1 MNNRWLIAAVALW
14 LLMAGISEAGM
25 QQLVLRVDG
34 LACPFCA
41 YGLEKK
47 LTALPGVTSY
57 DADLREGK
65 VFVGLESSASV
76 VVERVQQA
84 VREAGFTLRSVMLTA
99 SGTLTETADGWM
111 LTVSAADQFLLV
123 SAEPT
128 RPQFGNWARQGQVVE
143 VTGTLQTRETGPPA
157 LSIEAIRPVG
167 QTVQDP

>member
-25 QQLVLRVDG
+25 RQLVLRVDG

-47 LTALPGVTSY
+47 LPALPGVTSY

-65 VFVGLESSASV
+65 VFVGLESAASV
-76 VVERVQQA
+76 VMGRVQQA

-99 SGTLTETADGWM
+99 SGTLTETTDGWI
-111 LTVSAADQFLLV
+111 LGVSDTDQFLLV
-123 SAEPT
+123 GAEGLK
-128 RPQFGNWARQGQVVE
+128 QQLAEWARQGQVVE
-143 VTGTLQTRETGPPA
+143 VTGTLQTRETGPQG
-157 LSIEAIRPVG
+157 LSIEDIRPVG